1 MASGSDMPI
10 LSESSSINIAL
21 MVGLA
26 EKSFI
31 EPTIISSLIRA
42 NQITTDA
49 VINEFKNRLVIYKEL
64 HSEAL
69 IKDIDNG
76 SWNNTYTEAVNRKIT
91 SLQYVW
97 ADVYG
102 YLPQPERDNV
112 NEMFQQLMYPLY
124 NRENTNIEE
133 EH

>member
-1 MASGSDMPI
+1 MAFESDMSR

-21 MVGLA
+21 MIGLA

-64 HSEAL
+64 HSEAV
-69 IKDIDNG
+69 IKDTDNG
-76 SWNNTYTEAVNRKIT
+76 SWNNSYTEAVKRKIS

-112 NEMFQQLMYPLY
+112 NEMFQQLLYPAY
-124 NRENTNIEE
+124 NRENTNIE
-133 EH
+133 